1 MPVKFSGTKH
11 VICLFLLTW
20 VVTFSLCGVDAFIP
34 AFLGLPHH
42 SSHSV
47 NVECEKACLASSI
60 THHDA
65 VIGQTAGLSF
75 QTGGQSAVS
84 VIHASSE
91 DTVGLF
97 HLGDTPTR
105 HPASVKRYQ
114 LLSTYRL

>member
-1 MPVKFSGTKH
+1 MSVKFSGTKY

-20 VVTFSLCGVDAFIP
+20 VVTFGLCGIDAFIP

-47 NVECEKACLASSI
+47 NVECEKACLARSI

-65 VIGQTAGLSF
+65 AIGQTAGLSF
-75 QTGGQSAVS
+75 QTDIQPAVS
-84 VIHASSE
+84 VIHVPSE
-91 DTVGLF
+91 DTVGFF
-97 HLGDTPTR
+97 HLGDTPTH
-105 HPASVKRYQ
+105 HPAPVKRYQ

>member
-1 MPVKFSGTKH
+1 MPFKFSGTKY

-20 VVTFSLCGVDAFIP
+20 AISFSLCGSGAFIP
-34 AFLGLPHH
+34 AVLGLPHH

-47 NVECEKACLASSI
+47 NVECENACLTTSI

-65 VIGQTAGLSF
+65 AIGQTARLSF
-75 QTGGQSAVS
+75 QTDSQSAVS

-91 DTVGLF
+91 DPVGLS
-97 HLGDTPTR
+97 HLGDAPTQYS
-105 HPASVKRYQ
+105 ASLKRYQ